1 MSVFSSVLTQEN
13 QQDYPVSIGNIVE
26 FLHTHLDEFRD
37 SPTAISNAINYAL
50 SAQNREKGF
59 VLGAFSQ
66 EGTDPPALIG
76 VVVMNATGMSGYV
89 PPNFLVYIAVHRDFR
104 GKGIG
109 KTLLT
114 EVFEQTS
121 GSISLH
127 VEYDNP
133 AKGLYEK
140 LGFTSKYAEMR
151 WEAPANG

>member
-1 MSVFSSVLTQEN
+1 MSIFSSVLTQEN
-13 QQDYPVSIGNIVE
+13 QGNYPVSLGNIVE
-26 FLHTHLDEFRD
+26 FLYTHLDEFRD
-37 SPTAISNAINYAL
+37 SRSAISNAIDYAL
-50 SAQNREKGF
+50 SAPNREKGF

-66 EGTDPPALIG
+66 EGNDPSALIG
-76 VVVMNATGMSGYV
+76 LVVMNATGMSGYV

-104 GKGIG
+104 GKGLG

-114 EVFEQTS
+114 EVFAQTS

-127 VEYDNP
+127 VEYNNP

-151 WEAPANG
+151 WEAPTNG